1 MKLRKVNLYVVG
13 IMMLAMLGGIS
24 PTYAKSAKDKTTAE
38 DVKQEAQEFLQS
50 LKSYSID
57 QKDEA
62 IKQTKIA
69 LDKLDN
75 RIDSLETRID
85 NQWDNMTQPAREKAR
100 STLKSLRK
108 QRTELAE
115 WYGGLKSDSGNAWD
129 DIKQGF
135 SDAYSRLHEAWEK
148 AEKEFE
154 SESEK

>member
-1 MKLRKVNLYVVG
+1 MKSRKVNLYIVG

-24 PTYAKSAKDKTTAE
+24 PTYAESAKDKTTTE
-38 DVKQEAQEFLQS
+38 DVKQETEELLQS

-62 IKQTKIA
+62 IKQAKVA
-69 LDKLDN
+69 LDKLDSRIDALEA
-75 RIDSLETRID
+75 RIDS
-85 NQWDNMTQPAREKAR
+85 QWDSMTKPAREKAR
-100 STLKSLRK
+100 SSLKYLRK

-115 WYGGLKSDSGNAWD
+115 LYGRLKSDSGDAWY

-135 SDAYSRLHEAWEK
+135 SDAYSRLHESWEK

-154 SESEK
+154 SK